1 ADADADAEAAARP
14 PGSPRHSG
22 RPHVSFKEH
31 QVIEPG
37 AAEER
42 FTLSADVNCPHDGG
56 SGPPVR
62 LYGGDLRIR
71 GDLDSER
78 KPPHWL
84 AHVIVDG
91 DLVIGVGLDWGEG
104 DGGQYTFLLVTGDLR
119 AHSVHISGCVDVVV
133 RGDLLVTGGVSCDSL
148 GDDLHDDGAMLTTGN
163 LYARFVSLHGHVDL
177 MVRSNLQATDGIL
190 GRDWD
195 DRGSLH
201 VAGPLR
207 AAAVVTTEEF
217 TVTSGSPPED
227 DRHVVIDLGDREEL
241 AELIRPELLDDA
253 DDTDDPLGWELGAR
267 IAAALAAGMPV
278 LRDTPGPQLA
288 ASADEVARL
297 RARPSE
303 VTELDLAT
311 HRALWQD
318 PERVLDFTAL
328 RRLRL
333 TGNRWSGADRLLA
346 RLGEL
351 PHLEELDISNMAL
364 AQLPAEICL
373 LHGLQVLNI
382 ADNPLRALP
391 DRLGDLSELRVLRTW
406 KLSCPLPDALSRLPA
421 LEELDLSWLHPA
433 PADRVEDDPELV
445 PSPRLATRIPGL
457 RRLNLSAAALD
468 SVPDDLLLAT
478 ALEELNLDSAL
489 GRVERLPDLSR
500 LPRLRVLR
508 MNGSSGNADHYPG
521 HHLLDRVWAI
531 TTLEELEISRW
542 GEQTRYN
549 ERTGRREGVRPPLT
563 LPDDAFARLSRLR
576 VLDLGFN
583 GLTTLPESFYALTE
597 LEDVTIDFGLLDPPV
612 RQRLAALARSEPD
625 NPARDWIRAVQV
637 KLLLKADRTDDAYQ
651 AANRTLA
658 RRPDF
663 RGLADVAASTGY
675 RIWRGN
681 AA

>member
-1 ADADADAEAAARP
+1 MRPVLPPRGHEVIDAR
-14 PGSPRHSG
+14 
-22 RPHVSFKEH
+22 
-31 QVIEPG
+31 

-42 FTLSADVNCPHDGG
+42 FGLSADIGKPGHDHA
-56 SGPPVR
+56 STIR
-62 LYGGDLRIR
+62 LYGAGLHIR
-71 GDLDSER
+71 GDLVARHGARRCADNI
-78 KPPHWL
+78 
-84 AHVIVDG
+84 VVDG
-91 DLVIGVGLDWGEG
+91 DLVIDGALDWWEDP
-104 DGGQYTFLLVTGDLR
+104 DGPQRFLLVTGDLKAR
-119 AHSVHISGCVDVVV
+119 SVHLGECVDLVV
-133 RGDLLVTGGVSCDSL
+133 RGDVEVSGGVFAWSVGEGPLD
-148 GDDLHDDGAMLTTGN
+148 GDTTLT
-163 LYARFVSLHGHVDL
+163 ARNVRARCVSLHGHVD
-177 MVRSNLQATDGIL
+177 MVVHGDLVAACGIL
-190 GRDWD
+190 GRGVD
-195 DRGSLH
+195 DRGSLS
-201 VAGPLR
+201 VAGRTRVGEL
-207 AAAVVTTEEF
+207 VTADWF
-217 TVTSGSPPED
+217 TVTPTGPREVGRSAAVDLRGLPEG
-227 DRHVVIDLGDREEL
+227 LPEL
-241 AELIRPELLDDA
+241 RELIRPELLGDVG
-253 DDTDDPLGWELGAR
+253 DTDDPLGRELGDR
-267 IAAALAAGMPV
+267 IEATLAAGMPV
-278 LRDTPGPQLA
+278 LRDTPGPLLA

-297 RARPSE
+297 RARPAE

-333 TGNRWSGADRLLA
+333 AGNRWSGADRLLA
-346 RLGEL
+346 RLGKF
-351 PHLEELDISNMAL
+351 PHLKELDISNMAL

-373 LHGLQVLNI
+373 LRGLQVLNI

-391 DRLGDLSELRVLRTW
+391 DQLGDLSELRVLRTW

-433 PADRVEDDPELV
+433 PADRVEADPKLV
-445 PSPRLATRIPGL
+445 PFPRLATRIPGL
-457 RRLNLSAAALD
+457 RRLNLSVAVLD

-508 MNGSSGNADHYPG
+508 MNGNSGNADHYPG
-521 HHLLDRVWAI
+521 HRLLDRVWAI

-549 ERTGRREGVRPPLT
+549 ERTGRGEGVRPPLT

-663 RGLADVAASTGY
+663 RGLADVAASAGY
-675 RIWRGN
+675 RTWRGD